1 MPPVADLAALA
12 TPPQAHSAPA
22 NANGWTPVIVA
33 PGDTVW
39 QLAADHGTTVAAI
52 AAKNGLA
59 DGGRLLYA
67 GQRILV
73 PTVPTLPTAST
84 SSGSRTTP
92 ATPRTVRSYVV
103 RAGDTLEGVAQRLR
117 VPLAQLVRANPGI
130 NPQLILPGQR
140 LVVTGTATAATRT
153 LTRTAA
159 RAAAAPARSHTVRSG
174 ETMTGIA
181 AAYGISLSR
190 LVAANPGTSPD
201 LLLVGQRLSLPGS
214 AKVTAAGVPSN
225 PAATSANTF
234 AGYTYPEATVR
245 AADANR
251 ARLAR
256 MSVPSRTETAALIR
270 QIATRHGVDARLALA
285 IAYNESGWNQ
295 RAVSVANAVGTMQV
309 IPTSGDWASQLAGR
323 RLDLLD
329 AEDNVTA
336 GVVIL
341 RALQSV
347 AASREEAIGA
357 YYQGLQSVRTKG
369 MYTDTKAYVR
379 TVLALYDRM

>member
-12 TPPQAHSAPA
+12 PPPHAHTTPA
-22 NANGWTPVIVA
+22 NANGWTPVIVT
-33 PGDTVW
+33 PGDTLW
-39 QLAADHGTTVAAI
+39 QLAADHGTTVEALAAR
-52 AAKNGLA
+52 NGLA
-59 DGGRLLYA
+59 DGGRVLHV

-73 PTVPTLPTAST
+73 PSAAATRTTASA
-84 SSGSRTTP
+84 SRP
-92 ATPRTVRSYVV
+92 VRSHVV
-103 RAGDTLEGVAQRLR
+103 RAGDTMEGIARRLG

-130 NPQLILPGQR
+130 DPHVIVPGQR
-140 LVVTGTATAATRT
+140 LVVTGGAVATRQAT
-153 LTRTAA
+153 
-159 RAAAAPARSHTVRSG
+159 RAAAAPARSHTVRAG
-174 ETMTGIA
+174 DTMTGVA

-190 LVAANPGTSPD
+190 LLAANPGANPD
-201 LLLVGQRLSLPGS
+201 LLLVGQRLTLPGS
-214 AKVTAAGVPSN
+214 AKATAGGVSTAAK
-225 PAATSANTF
+225 ATSANTF

-256 MSVPSRTETAALIR
+256 MAVPSRTATAALIR

-309 IPTSGDWASQLAGR
+309 IPMSGDWASQLAGR

-329 AEDNVTA
+329 AEDNITA

-347 AASREEAIGA
+347 ASSREEVIAA
-357 YYQGLQSVRTKG
+357 YYQGLQSVRTQG

>member
-1 MPPVADLAALA
+1 MPPVADLAAVA
-12 TPPQAHSAPA
+12 TPPHSHTAPA
-22 NANGWTPVIVA
+22 HANGWIPVIVA

-52 AAKNGLA
+52 AARNGLA

-67 GQRILV
+67 GQRLLV
-73 PTVPTLPTAST
+73 PTST
-84 SSGSRTTP
+84 SPTSSSRATP
-92 ATPRTVRSYVV
+92 APPRTVRSHVV
-103 RAGDTLEGVAQRLR
+103 RAGDTLEGIAQRLG
-117 VPLAQLVRANPGI
+117 VSLAQLVRVNPGL
-130 NPQLILPGQR
+130 NPQVIMPGQR
-140 LVVTGTATAATRT
+140 LLVTGSSTAPTRT
-153 LTRTAA
+153 TA
-159 RAAAAPARSHTVRSG
+159 RAATAPARSHTVRAG

-181 AAYGISLSR
+181 AAYGISLPR

-201 LLLVGQRLSLPGS
+201 LLLVGQALALPGS
-214 AKVTAAGVPSN
+214 AKSTAAGVSSS

-234 AGYTYPEATVR
+234 AGYTYPAATVR

-256 MSVPSRTETAALIR
+256 MTVPSRTETAALIR
-270 QIATRHGVDARLALA
+270 QVATRHGVDPRLALA

-309 IPTSGDWASQLAGR
+309 IPMSGDWASQLAGR

-347 AASREEAIGA
+347 AASREEAIAA
-357 YYQGLQSVRTKG
+357 YYQGLQSVRTQG